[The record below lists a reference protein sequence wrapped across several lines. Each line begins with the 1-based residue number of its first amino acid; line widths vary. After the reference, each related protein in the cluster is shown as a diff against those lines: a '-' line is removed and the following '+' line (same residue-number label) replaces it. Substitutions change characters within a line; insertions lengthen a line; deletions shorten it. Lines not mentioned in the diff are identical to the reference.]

1 MSNWQRRPAR
11 QGEAPHS
18 SIWEV
23 NGGSGACFPYS
34 PMYLTVSMDPLKSS
48 HWITPV
54 VRPFCIFKVC
64 FGFSREGGRESAKV
78 SDCSSASLPLSCQID
93 GAAPRMAFARPP
105 LPSEN
110 SSETVTLGIVRA
122 RPAARRR
129 QILIPHFLPFHPSK
143 RG

>member
-1 MSNWQRRPAR
+1 MTSTRHCVLFFKMSNWQRRPAR

-64 FGFSREGGRESAKV
+64 FGFSRERESAKV
-78 SDCSSASLPLSCQID
+78 SDCSSASLSPVRLTALLRAWHSPALLSHQKT
-93 GAAPRMAFARPP
+93 RPK
-105 LPSEN
+105 L
-110 SSETVTLGIVRA
+110 
-122 RPAARRR
+122 
-129 QILIPHFLPFHPSK
+129 
-143 RG
+143 